1 MKDLTNGYPAKV
13 IMMFAI
19 PLMLGNIFQQLYNLA
34 DSKIVSAYVGTE
46 AFAAVGATSV
56 VAIVMIGFLNGLT
69 QGFAVPI
76 ANSFG
81 AKDYKRMKKNV
92 AGTICLTIV
101 FSLVFTVVS
110 LLFIKDILV
119 LLNTPDDIM
128 DDAVNYVKIILIGIS
143 FTALYNMCANV
154 LRAVGDSRTPL
165 YCLMI
170 SVCLNVGL
178 DLLFVKVFGWGIQGA
193 ATATVLAQALSGL
206 FCLGYILTSFR
217 EILPEKESWRI
228 DGALYLELITSGLSM
243 ALMSC
248 VVHIGTVVLQ
258 SAINSLGTAIVTAHT
273 AARRIFDVLVVILNS
288 VGVAMT
294 TYVSQNMGAGKYDR
308 VRQGIRQA
316 FLIVSGMTTVLIILC
331 YLEAEPVLQWIVSGN
346 EPEIIEA
353 AVMYCKISLAF
364 FYVLGPLFIL
374 RCSLQGMGRKIIP
387 ICSSVL
393 EMVIK
398 VLSANFLVPAFAYVG
413 VAYTEPISWCAMTLL
428 LAVAYLVKKPG
439 E

>member
-1 MKDLTNGYPAKV
+1 MG
-13 IMMFAI
+13 
-19 PLMLGNIFQQLYNLA
+19 LG
-34 DSKIVSAYVGTE
+34 
-46 AFAAVGATSV
+46 
-56 VAIVMIGFLNGLT
+56 
-69 QGFAVPI
+69 
-76 ANSFG
+76 
-81 AKDYKRMKKNV
+81 
-92 AGTICLTIV
+92 
-101 FSLVFTVVS
+101 
-110 LLFIKDILV
+110 
-119 LLNTPDDIM
+119 
-128 DDAVNYVKIILIGIS
+128 
-143 FTALYNMCANV
+143 
-154 LRAVGDSRTPL
+154 
-165 YCLMI
+165 
-170 SVCLNVGL
+170 
-178 DLLFVKVFGWGIQGA
+178 LLFVKVFGWGIPGA

-217 EILPEKESWRI
+217 EILQEKESWRI

-316 FLIVSGMTTVLIILC
+316 FLIVSGMTTFLIILC
-331 YLEAEPVLQWIVSGN
+331 YLEVEPVLQWIVSGN

>member
-1 MKDLTNGYPAKV
+1 MKDLTTGYPAKV
-13 IMMFAI
+13 IMAFAI
-19 PLMLGNIFQQLYNLA
+19 PLMLGNILQQLYNLA
-34 DSKIVSAYVGTE
+34 DSKIVSAYVGTG

-56 VAIVMIGFLNGLT
+56 VATVMIGFINGLT
-69 QGFAVPI
+69 QGFAIPI

-81 AKDYKRMKKNV
+81 AKDYTRMKKNV
-92 AGTICLTIV
+92 AGTICLTAV
-101 FSLVFTVVS
+101 FSLVFTVLS
-110 LLFIKDILV
+110 LLFIKDILI

-128 DDAVNYVKIILIGIS
+128 DEAVAYVKIILIGIS

-154 LRAVGDSRTPL
+154 LRAVGDSKTPL

-193 ATATVLAQALSGL
+193 ATATVLAQALSGI
-206 FCLGYILTSFR
+206 FCLVYILTSFR
-217 EILPEKESWRI
+217 QILPDKESWRVE
-228 DGALYLELITSGLSM
+228 GPLYRELITSGLSM

-273 AARRIFDVLVVILNS
+273 AARRVFDILTVLLYTI
-288 VGVAMT
+288 GATMT
-294 TYVSQNMGAGKYDR
+294 TYVSQNMGAGKVSR
-308 VRQGIRQA
+308 VKQGIWQA
-316 FLIVSGMTTVLIILC
+316 FLIETGMTTFIIIVCFFGAEHVLEWIIS
-331 YLEAEPVLQWIVSGN
+331 VN
-346 EPEIIEA
+346 EPEIIGA
-353 AVMYCKISLAF
+353 AVMYCKISLIF
-364 FYVLGPLFIL
+364 FYVLGPLFVL

-398 VLSANFLVPAFAYVG
+398 VLSANFLVPAYGYIG
-413 VAYTEPISWCAMTLL
+413 VAFTEPISWCAMTLL
-428 LAVAYLVKKPG
+428 LAVAYFSRKP
-439 E
+439 ET